1 MTRQSREALRGAF
14 AQRLRTIMA
23 QSGLTVG
30 ETARRASAS
39 LPEGEGVLVASISQY
54 RYGRVMPRLRHL
66 EALAS
71 ALGVEQADLVPEGA
85 DLDGTAEDRTVTA
98 EDRGGRAHLRADVA
112 VPWAVALQ
120 VIELLRADGTLH
132 QDNGRVQPATTRRD
146 PLTRAD

>member
-30 ETARRASAS
+30 ETARRASAY
-39 LPEGEGVLVASISQY
+39 LPEGEGVSVASISQY

-66 EALAS
+66 EALAL
-71 ALGVEQADLVPEGA
+71 ALGVDRAQLVPDAA
-85 DLDGTAEDRTVTA
+85 DVVDIAEDRTVTA
-98 EDRGGRAHLRADVA
+98 QDRGGRAHLRADVA
-112 VPWAVALQ
+112 VPWSVALQ
-120 VIELLRADGTLH
+120 VLELLRADGTLQ
-132 QDNGRVQPATTRRD
+132 QDNGGQPASTRRE